1 MLEINTTCITPHVVL
16 ENSGHVSRFTDL
28 MVRDV
33 KTGQGFR
40 ADKLISEWIE
50 NKMNKDK
57 KKLKEDDVQNF
68 KKILS
73 QLDSMG
79 K

>member
-16 ENSGHVSRFTDL
+16 ENSGHVAKFTDL

-33 KTGQGFR
+33 KTKAPFR
-40 ADKLISEWIE
+40 ADKLLAEWIE
-50 NKMNKDK
+50 TKLAKDK
-57 KKLKEDDVQNF
+57 A
-68 KKILS
+68 KI
-73 QLDSMG
+73 